1 MSVKVGQTQMA
12 TASTPTR
19 LVGGPAVASIQR
31 EIAGLSGSN
40 GVGPEEQSLRFSET
54 WDDLHQQAPT
64 ARRRQRSLLQGMRFG
79 SLLTTYEVGNLL
91 MSYRT
96 QHDIGAIPPIRLG
109 TMLYESAMRAVLNG
123 GVVNP
128 LGTQLSRVL

>member
-1 MSVKVGQTQMA
+1 MSVKVGQAQIA
-12 TASTPTR
+12 TTSTPTR
-19 LVGGPAVASIQR
+19 MVGGPAVASIQR
-31 EIAGLSGSN
+31 QVVGLSGSN
-40 GVGPEEQSLRFSET
+40 QVGPEEQSLRFSDT
-54 WDDLHQQAPT
+54 WDDLQQQEPVR
-64 ARRRQRSLLQGMRFG
+64 RRRQRPVLQGIRFG

-91 MSYRT
+91 MAYRT

-109 TMLYESAMRAVLNG
+109 AMLYETAMRAVLNG